1 MGVPERIIVF
11 IVGGATFE
19 EAKEISTIYNVPS
32 NSNRVILGGT
42 SLVNSEDFLADVA
55 QLKGAKF
62 G

>member
-42 SLVNSEDFLADVA
+42 SLINSEDFLTDVA
-55 QLKGAKF
+55 
-62 G
+62 